1 MVRSTGGVMMIIEF
15 TLRSRYNGK
24 RFMPGQQANIPEDVA
39 KRLVNSGAAFFIEK
53 KEILEAN
60 GAPKG
65 DPPSKEADSDEVDF
79 YKLLDKKFTLDEL
92 KEVAMEEEIVIPSF
106 KINKGPLIE
115 LIIEENKAE
124 EVLAHAGEQ

>member
-1 MVRSTGGVMMIIEF
+1 
-15 TLRSRYNGK
+15 
-24 RFMPGQQANIPEDVA
+24 MPGQQANIPEDVA